1 MPPGRR
7 QGPRLTIGSRG
18 RSHPVMP
25 QLSFLTP
32 LGDLTVSEDE
42 GSIIALDWGRGRD
55 QHETP
60 LLVAARA
67 QLQDYFDGTL
77 MVFDLPLAPEGSAFR
92 QRVWAAM
99 CAIPAGETRSYGSV
113 ARGLGSAARAVGG
126 ACGANPIPIL
136 IPCHRIV
143 SEQGAVGGYSGGDG
157 PATKRILLALE
168 AAAVSKGVVSR

>member
-1 MPPGRR
+1 
-7 QGPRLTIGSRG
+7 
-18 RSHPVMP
+18 MP

-32 LGDLTVSEDE
+32 LGDLTLSEDE

-55 QHETP
+55 QDETP

-67 QLQDYFDGTL
+67 QLQDYFDGTR

-113 ARGLGSAARAVGG
+113 ARGLGSAARAV
-126 ACGANPIPIL
+126 
-136 IPCHRIV
+136 
-143 SEQGAVGGYSGGDG
+143 
-157 PATKRILLALE
+157 
-168 AAAVSKGVVSR
+168 

>member
-1 MPPGRR
+1 
-7 QGPRLTIGSRG
+7 
-18 RSHPVMP
+18 MP

-32 LGDLTVSEDE
+32 LGDLTVSEDG

-55 QHETP
+55 QDETP
-60 LLVAARA
+60 LLVAARE
-67 QLQDYFDGTL
+67 QIQDYFDGSC
-77 MVFDLPLAPEGSAFR
+77 MAFDLPLAPEGTAFR

-113 ARGLGSAARAVGG
+113 ARELGSAARAVGG

-143 SEQGAVGGYSGGDG
+143 SEQGALGGYSGGDG
-157 PATKRILLALE
+157 PSTKRILLALE
-168 AAAVSKGVVSR
+168 AAAVSKGVVLR